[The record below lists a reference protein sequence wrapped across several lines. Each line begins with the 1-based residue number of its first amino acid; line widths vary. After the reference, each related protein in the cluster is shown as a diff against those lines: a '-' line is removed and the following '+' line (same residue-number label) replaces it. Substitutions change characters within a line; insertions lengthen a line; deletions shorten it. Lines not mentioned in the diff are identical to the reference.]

1 MTVDRFA
8 RLSTGMKMLFILS
21 LALLPLGLIA
31 MLASLQSAR
40 SNRNDRQAEAG
51 LIAAASA
58 RELTSAISRGT
69 GALRGAL
76 DTLNAAPFDVATC
89 RRVFG
94 VASRAQR
101 WRTHFAVF
109 DTKGQ
114 RICATTGFSQLAA
127 SPPTSESGVDARV
140 VESERT
146 IRFDI
151 VDRATGLVGAGE
163 LPEASIAEIVR
174 PPVTAGSYGVVIRQG
189 DADITIS
196 RAKRASRLNA
206 LVTGYGPVANGQL
219 SLELT
224 INATPVRAIEVLMV
238 LLPIL
243 MWIFAAGIG
252 WFVVDRLLVR
262 PLGAM
267 QRAISGFRVG
277 EGQLTIPP
285 MLTPSHELRGLGDA
299 FTSVT
304 KRLAEHDAELEQALA
319 RQTLLTREVHHRVKN
334 NLQVVASLIN
344 LHARGAVSDDAAAAY
359 AAIQRRVD
367 ALSVVHRNHFAELE
381 ENRGVGL
388 RALIGEL
395 AANLRAT
402 ASPAATNLHIALDIT
417 PAFASQDVAVPIA
430 FLITEIVEMAML
442 CAPTSGVTI
451 RLRPAEQPLRAT
463 LTILAPGL
471 SDDACQAHAAAG
483 RFNRVTEG
491 LSRQL
496 RAKLARDDATGSF
509 EIEISVAAPQPGD

>member
-1 MTVDRFA
+1 MTVVGFS
-8 RLSTGMKMLFILS
+8 RLSTGMKMLLILS

-40 SNRNDRQAEAG
+40 SNRHDRQTEAG

-69 GALRGAL
+69 GTLRGAL

-89 RRVFG
+89 RRVFN
-94 VASRAQR
+94 VAARAQR
-101 WRTHFAVF
+101 WDTRFALF
-109 DTKGQ
+109 DTAGR
-114 RICATTGFSQLAA
+114 RICATPGFSPLPAT
-127 SPPTSESGVDARV
+127 PPTSESGVDARV
-140 VESERT
+140 VKSART

-151 VDRATGLVGAGE
+151 MDQKSGLIGAGE
-163 LPEASIAEIVR
+163 FPEHSIAEIVR
-174 PPVTAGSYGVVIRQG
+174 PPVTGGSYGVVVRQG
-189 DADITIS
+189 DADITITK
-196 RAKRASRLNA
+196 AKRTSRLTE

-224 INATPVRAIEVLMV
+224 INATPIRAIEVLMV

-243 MWIFAAGIG
+243 MWVFAAGIG

-262 PLGAM
+262 PLSMM
-267 QRAISGFRVG
+267 QKAIAGFRVG
-277 EGQLTIPP
+277 EGQLSIPP
-285 MLTPSHELRGLGDA
+285 MLTPSQELRGLGDA
-299 FTSVT
+299 FTTVT
-304 KRLAEHDAELEQALA
+304 KRLAEHDTELEQALA

-344 LHARGAVSDDAAAAY
+344 LHARGAVSEDASAAY

-388 RALIGEL
+388 RPLIGEL
-395 AANLRAT
+395 AGNLRAT
-402 ASPAATNLHIALDIT
+402 ASPAAANLPILLDIA

-430 FLITEIVEMAML
+430 FLVTEIVEMAML
-442 CAPTSGVTI
+442 CAPTSAVTI
-451 RLRPAEQPLRAT
+451 RLQPTEQPLRAT
-463 LTILAPGL
+463 LTIHAPGL
-471 SDDACQAHAAAG
+471 ANDACQGHAAAG

-496 RAKLARDDATGSF
+496 RAKLVREDASGSF
-509 EIEISVAAPQPGD
+509 SIDVSIAAPLPRD

>member
-1 MTVDRFA
+1 MTVTRFG

-21 LALLPLGLIA
+21 VALLPLGLIA

-40 SNRNDRQAEAG
+40 SNRHDRENEAG

-76 DTLNAAPFDVATC
+76 DTLNAAPFDAATC
-89 RRVFG
+89 RRVFA
-94 VASRAQR
+94 VASRTQR
-101 WRTHFAVF
+101 WVTHFALF
-109 DTKGQ
+109 DRNGQ
-114 RICATTGFSQLAA
+114 RICATPGFSDLPATA
-127 SPPTSESGVDARV
+127 PTAESGVDARV
-140 VESERT
+140 IESART

-151 VDRATGLVGAGE
+151 ADRKSGLVGAGE

-174 PPVTAGSYGVVIRQG
+174 PPVTAGSYGVVVRQG
-189 DADITIS
+189 DADVTVT

-262 PLGAM
+262 PLAAM
-267 QRAISGFRVG
+267 QKAIVGYRVDDG
-277 EGQLTIPP
+277 PLRIPP
-285 MLTPSHELRGLGDA
+285 MLTPSHELRELGDA
-299 FTSVT
+299 FTTVT
-304 KRLAEHDAELEQALA
+304 KRLAEHDSELERALA

-344 LHARGAVSDDAAAAY
+344 LHARGAVSEDASAAY

-367 ALSVVHRNHFAELE
+367 ALAVVHRNHFAELE

-388 RALIGEL
+388 RALVGEL
-395 AANLRAT
+395 AGNLRAT
-402 ASPAATNLHIALDIT
+402 ASPGAADMPILLDIA

-430 FLITEIVEMAML
+430 FLVTEIVEMAML
-442 CAPTSGVTI
+442 CAPASAVTI
-451 RLRPAEQPLRAT
+451 RLRATDKPLRAT

-471 SDDACQAHAAAG
+471 TNEVCHAHPAAT

-496 RAKLARDDATGSF
+496 RTQLVREEETGRF
-509 EIEISVAAPQPGD
+509 EIEVSVSAPISGS

>member
-1 MTVDRFA
+1 
-8 RLSTGMKMLFILS
+8 MKMLFILS
-21 LALLPLGLIA
+21 VALLPLGLIA

-40 SNRNDRQAEAG
+40 TNRHDRENEAG

-58 RELTSAISRGT
+58 RELTSAINRGT

-76 DTLNAAPFDVATC
+76 DTLDAAPFDVATC

-101 WRTHFAVF
+101 WTTHFAVF
-109 DTKGQ
+109 DMQGR
-114 RICATTGFSQLAA
+114 RICATAGFSQSAA
-127 SPPTSESGVDARV
+127 TAPTSESGVDARV
-140 VESERT
+140 VESART

-151 VDRATGLVGAGE
+151 VDQTSGLVGAGE
-163 LPEASIAEIVR
+163 LPESSIADIVR
-174 PPVTAGSYGVVIRQG
+174 PPVTAGSYGIVVRQG

-196 RAKRASRLNA
+196 RAKRASRLNE

-224 INATPVRAIEVLMV
+224 INTTPIRAIEVLMV

-262 PLGAM
+262 PLAVM
-267 QRAISGFRVG
+267 QKAIGSFRVG
-277 EGQLTIPP
+277 EGQLQIPP

-299 FTSVT
+299 FTTVT
-304 KRLAEHDAELEQALA
+304 RRLAEHDAELEQALA

-344 LHARGAVSDDAAAAY
+344 LHARGAVSDDASAAY

-388 RALIGEL
+388 RALVGEL
-395 AANLRAT
+395 AGNLRAT
-402 ASPAATNLHIALDIT
+402 ASPGAANMPILLDIA
-417 PAFASQDVAVPIA
+417 PVFASQDVAVPIA

-442 CAPTSGVTI
+442 CAPTGSVTI
-451 RLRPAEQPLRAT
+451 RLKPAAEPLRAT
-463 LTILAPGL
+463 LTIVAPSLTGEL
-471 SDDACQAHAAAG
+471 CRTHVAAG

-496 RAKLARDDATGSF
+496 RAKLTRDDAAGSYK
-509 EIEISVAAPQPGD
+509 IDISISAPLPGELDAEG